1 MMTQNR
7 YSDSGWGLEK
17 PVAKGGEQGNEKRKR
32 RKTQGAA

>member
-7 YSDSGWGLEK
+7 CSDSGWGLEK
-17 PVAKGGEQGNEKRKR
+17 TSCQGGEQGNEKRKR